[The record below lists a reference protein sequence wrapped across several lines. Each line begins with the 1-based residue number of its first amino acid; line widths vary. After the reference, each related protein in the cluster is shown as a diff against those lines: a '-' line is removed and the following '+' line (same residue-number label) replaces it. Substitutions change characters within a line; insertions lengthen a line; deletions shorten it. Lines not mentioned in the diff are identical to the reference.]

1 MTIQEAQ
8 QDSRQQLTRIY
19 EEGEAVAM
27 SRILVET
34 LAGIKRQ
41 DWTLLQKKEFPAAKV
56 AALQSSLQRL
66 LLHEPLQYVLEEAWF
81 CGLKFYVD
89 RNVLIPRPETEELVE
104 WIISDSRFP
113 LVDSRLIDIGT
124 GSGCVP
130 ITLKKRLKKTDAWA
144 CDISPG
150 ALAVARQNAASI
162 GVDVHIE
169 QLDFLD
175 RAQREKLP
183 LFNCIVSNPPYIPAK
198 DQTTMS
204 ANVTDFEPHMALF
217 VPDDDPLVFYRALA
231 DFGLTHLLPEGS
243 IYMELYENLGPE
255 TVQLFKSMG
264 YSTELKRDMQ
274 EKERMLKVKLVD

>member
-8 QDSRQQLTRIY
+8 QESKQQLAGIY
-19 EEGEAVAM
+19 EEGEAIAT

-41 DWTLLQKKEFPAAKV
+41 DWVLMQKKEFPAAKTSV
-56 AALQSSLQRL
+56 LQSALQRL

-89 RNVLIPRPETEELVE
+89 SNVLIPRPETEELVE

-124 GSGCVP
+124 GSGCIP
-130 ITLKKRLKKTDAWA
+130 ITLKKRLKKTEAWA

-150 ALAVARQNAASI
+150 ALAVARQNADSI
-162 GVDVHIE
+162 GVDVRFE

-175 RAQREKLP
+175 RIQREKLP
-183 LFNCIVSNPPYIPAK
+183 LFNCIVSNPPYVPAK
-198 DQTTMS
+198 DQASMS
-204 ANVTDFEPHMALF
+204 ANVIGFEPHTALF

-231 DFGLTHLLPEGS
+231 DCGRTHLLPEGS
-243 IYMELYENLGPE
+243 IYMELYENLGRE
-255 TVQLFKSMG
+255 TVQLFQSMG

-274 EKERMLKVKLVD
+274 EKERMLRVKLVD